1 MIGTKIYKP
10 LQENTTQEFAKV
22 IQKSETGETKTIQV
36 PSGVK
41 PNDAPNT
48 LNKYAEVAEWCNK
61 NNAMIVDQGDY
72 YEAVPVPEPT
82 VQELASRVRS
92 QRDTKLSDTD
102 YLIIPDYP
110 ISPEDLEAVKAYR
123 QALRDIPEQSGFP
136 KNVQWPV
143 EPQFLSAKKKK
154 KNEGSIGLAKVGL

>member
-1 MIGTKIYKP
+1 MLHNKIFKP
-10 LQENTTQEFAKV
+10 LQEDFIIDALGNTV
-22 IQKSETGETKTIQV
+22 H
-36 PSGVK
+36 
-41 PNDAPNT
+41 NDASNT
-48 LNKYAEVAEWCNK
+48 ISKYVELADWCNK

-82 VQELASRVRS
+82 VQELASMVRS
-92 QRDTKLSDTD
+92 QRDAKLSATD
-102 YLIIPDYP
+102 YLVAPDYP
-110 ISPEDLEAVKAYR
+110 ISPEDLEDVKAYR

-154 KNEGSIGLAKVGL
+154 NEGSIGLAKVGL

>member
-1 MIGTKIYKP
+1 MIGVKVYKP
-10 LQENTTQEFAKV
+10 VE
-22 IQKSETGETKTIQV
+22 SEATITAY
-36 PSGVK
+36 SE
-41 PNDAPNT
+41 
-48 LNKYAEVAEWCNK
+48 LAEWCNK
-61 NNAMIVDQGDY
+61 HNAMIVDQGDY

-82 VQELASRVRS
+82 VQELASMVRS
-92 QRDTKLSDTD
+92 QRDAKLFDTD
-102 YLIIPDYP
+102 YLVAPDYP
-110 ISPEDLEAVKAYR
+110 ISPEDLEDVKAYR

>member
-1 MIGTKIYKP
+1 MLYTKIYKP
-10 LQENTTQEFAKV
+10 LQDNTV
-22 IQKSETGETKTIQV
+22 QV
-36 PSGVK
+36 PSGAK

-48 LNKYAEVAEWCNK
+48 LNKYAELADWCNK

-82 VQELASRVRS
+82 VQELASSVRS
-92 QRDTKLSDTD
+92 QRDAKLAATD
-102 YLIIPDYP
+102 YLVVPDYP
-110 ISPEDLEAVKAYR
+110 ISPEDLEAVKVYR

-136 KNVQWPV
+136 KNIQWTV
-143 EPQFLSAKKKK
+143 EPQFLSAKRK

>member
-1 MIGTKIYKP
+1 MLGTKIYKP
-10 LQENTTQEFAKV
+10 ISPDN
-22 IQKSETGETKTIQV
+22 SE
-36 PSGVK
+36 
-41 PNDAPNT
+41 
-48 LNKYAEVAEWCNK
+48 KYTELASWCNK

-82 VQELASRVRS
+82 VQELASSVRS
-92 QRDTKLSDTD
+92 QRDAKLSATD
-102 YLIIPDYP
+102 YLVVPDYP

-143 EPQFLSAKKKK
+143 EPQFLSAKKK
-154 KNEGSIGLAKVGL
+154 NEGSIGLAKVGL

>member
-1 MIGTKIYKP
+1 MLGTKIYKP
-10 LQENTTQEFAKV
+10 ISTDN
-22 IQKSETGETKTIQV
+22 SE
-36 PSGVK
+36 
-41 PNDAPNT
+41 
-48 LNKYAEVAEWCNK
+48 KYTELASWCNK

-82 VQELASRVRS
+82 VQELASMIRS
-92 QRDTKLSDTD
+92 QRDAKLSATD
-102 YLIIPDYP
+102 YLVVPDYP
-110 ISPEDLEAVKAYR
+110 ISPEDLEAVNVYR

-143 EPQFLSAKKKK
+143 EPPFLSAKKK

>member
-1 MIGTKIYKP
+1 MLNTKIYKP
-10 LQENTTQEFAKV
+10 VE
-22 IQKSETGETKTIQV
+22 SEESLKEY
-36 PSGVK
+36 SELA
-41 PNDAPNT
+41 D
-48 LNKYAEVAEWCNK
+48 WCNK

-82 VQELASRVRS
+82 VQELASSVRS
-92 QRDTKLSDTD
+92 QRDAKLSATD
-102 YLIIPDYP
+102 YLVASDYP

-143 EPQFLSAKKKK
+143 EPQFLSAKKK
-154 KNEGSIGLAKVGL
+154 NGGSIGLAKVGL

>member
-1 MIGTKIYKP
+1 MIGTRINKP
-10 LQENTTQEFAKV
+10 VE
-22 IQKSETGETKTIQV
+22 SE
-36 PSGVK
+36 
-41 PNDAPNT
+41 DAIT
-48 LNKYAEVAEWCNK
+48 AYSELASWCNK

-82 VQELASRVRS
+82 EQKLASMVRS
-92 QRDTKLSDTD
+92 QRDAKLSATD
-102 YLIIPDYP
+102 YLVIPDYP
-110 ISPEDLEAVKAYR
+110 ISPEDLEAVKEYR

-154 KNEGSIGLAKVGL
+154 NEGSIGLAKVGL

>member
-1 MIGTKIYKP
+1 MIYTKIYKP
-10 LQENTTQEFAKV
+10 LQDNTV
-22 IQKSETGETKTIQV
+22 QV
-36 PSGVK
+36 PSGTK
-41 PNDAPNT
+41 PNDSPNT
-48 LNKYAEVAEWCNK
+48 LNKYTELADWCNK

-82 VQELASRVRS
+82 VQELASMVRY
-92 QRDTKLSDTD
+92 QRDAKLSSTD
-102 YLIIPDYP
+102 YLVVPDYP

-123 QALRDIPEQSGFP
+123 QALRDITEQSGFP

-143 EPQFLSAKKKK
+143 EPQFLSAKQK

>member
-1 MIGTKIYKP
+1 MLNTKIYKP
-10 LQENTTQEFAKV
+10 LEEDFILGEYGSKSPNT
-22 IQKSETGETKTIQV
+22 S
-36 PSGVK
+36 
-41 PNDAPNT
+41 PNT
-48 LNKYAEVAEWCNK
+48 LSKYSELAQWCNS

-82 VQELASRVRS
+82 VQELAYMVRS
-92 QRDTKLSDTD
+92 QRDAKLSDTD
-102 YLIIPDYP
+102 YLVVPDYP
-110 ISPEDLEAVKAYR
+110 ISPEDLEAVKVYR